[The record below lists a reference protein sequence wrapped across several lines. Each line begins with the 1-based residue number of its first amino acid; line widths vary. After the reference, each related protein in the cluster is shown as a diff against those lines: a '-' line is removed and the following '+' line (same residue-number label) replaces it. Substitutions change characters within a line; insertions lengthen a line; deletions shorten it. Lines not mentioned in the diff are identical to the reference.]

1 MPNFKDVKIKL
12 MILNHTFTNLYVSK
26 MLYQLPNGKVI
37 FITIE
42 QYLELTDED
51 IQFMMSVDYG
61 EHASN
66 PFTDSA
72 VVQNKKEKY
81 YDFDYLSDDES
92 NDNVISDDE
101 PFDDI
106 IDLTGPLDN

>member
-1 MPNFKDVKIKL
+1 
-12 MILNHTFTNLYVSK
+12 

-37 FITIE
+37 YITIE

-51 IQFMMSVDYG
+51 INHMMSGNYG
-61 EHASN
+61 EHAPN

-72 VVQNKKEKY
+72 VVENTKEKY
-81 YDFDYLSDDES
+81 YDFDYLSNDEEDNS
-92 NDNVISDDE
+92 HNDIISDDQ

-106 IDLTGPLDN
+106 IDLTGPLDM

>member
-1 MPNFKDVKIKL
+1 
-12 MILNHTFTNLYVSK
+12 

-37 FITIE
+37 FLTVE

-51 IQFMMSVDYG
+51 IQYMMSIDHG
-61 EHASN
+61 EHATN

-72 VVQNKKEKY
+72 VVQNTKEKY
-81 YDFDYLSDDES
+81 YDFDYLADDES
-92 NDNVISDDE
+92 SDNIVSDDE

-106 IDLTGPLDN
+106 IDLTGPLDM